1 MTADLAAYRTTVDA
15 LLATAVDAS
24 TWTDAIKDQ
33 ALRQALAEYDDH
45 FVYEN
50 ERHHNE
56 WRSESRPV

>member
-33 ALRQALAEYDDH
+33 ALRQALASTTITSYM
-45 FVYEN
+45 
-50 ERHHNE
+50 R
-56 WRSESRPV
+56 RALP